1 MICSAYSARLA
12 CFTPCGSRISCYGSP
27 ITNCGIH
34 KVRGEKLEDKLLT
47 VDEVAELLRLPRTQV
62 YRLQRRGDIAAV
74 KISRRTLFTREQV
87 NQFIRLNTT
96 LVK

>member
-1 MICSAYSARLA
+1 M
-12 CFTPCGSRISCYGSP
+12 
-27 ITNCGIH
+27 
-34 KVRGEKLEDKLLT
+34 EDKLLT

-96 LVK
+96 AVK